1 MRSPHVTLT
10 HQSQFTIQTMPDF
23 FGKSG
28 NVWAGI
34 QYIVRPDPNSM
45 DLSCFYYD
53 GYTNDSKED
62 SFSSL
67 SFTEICQ
74 GIFYSYCCNYYFL
87 HDTNYC
93 MILLCMNAGHFFTRI
108 FPTLFPEYDMQ
119 KGLWYT
125 GIFDGAGNIQHT
137 HTHTHTHSNV

>member
-1 MRSPHVTLT
+1 
-10 HQSQFTIQTMPDF
+10 
-23 FGKSG
+23 
-28 NVWAGI
+28 
-34 QYIVRPDPNSM
+34 M

-74 GIFYSYCCNYYFL
+74 GNVLLSVWFCLVRSHYFM
-87 HDTNYC
+87 H
-93 MILLCMNAGHFFTRI
+93 AGHFFTWI

-125 GIFDGAGNIQHT
+125 GIFDGAGNMQHT
-137 HTHTHTHSNV
+137 HTHFIQCVTTRIHT